1 MRVEAVGNSAA
12 SSARQVGMEMW
23 RMSMT
28 QRLMMDMRHRINGQT
43 PERLEP
49 RKVEPAV
56 RIEISKQARRL
67 SGS

>member
-1 MRVEAVGNSAA
+1 MRVEAVGSATA

-28 QRLMMDMRHRINGQT
+28 QRLIMDMRHRINGQT

-49 RKVEPAV
+49 RRVEPAV
-56 RIEISKQARRL
+56 KVEISEQARRL